1 MTPAAFDDLLHD
13 CLDERRDPFA
23 DDLLCAYLDAHPDQL
38 ERVADLRARLLLLP
52 QLAAPQLAAP
62 QLEAQRARPRRRPV
76 LLAAAGLASAAA
88 LALAFAWPHLPVRAD
103 AAPAPGRVLS
113 ASLFETPPRA
123 YAAVSFT
130 VREVLA
136 AGPGFQIETYRLY
149 SLRR

>member
-23 DDLLCAYLDAHPDQL
+23 DAALCAWLDDHPDAI

-52 QLAAPQLAAP
+52 QLAAPQ
-62 QLEAQRARPRRRPV
+62 RPRFRRRPV
-76 LLAAAGLASAAA
+76 LLAAAGLAGAAA
-88 LALAFAWPHLPVRAD
+88 LALLSTQVPARDV

-113 ASLFETPPRA
+113 ASLVELPPRA

-130 VREVLA
+130 VHEVLA
-136 AGPGFQIETYRLY
+136 AGPGFQIETSRLH

>member
-23 DDLLCAYLDAHPDQL
+23 DAAICAWLDQHPGEL

-52 QLAAPQLAAP
+52 QLAPQVAV
-62 QLEAQRARPRRRPV
+62 RSTRRLPA
-76 LLAAAGLASAAA
+76 LLAAAGLAGTAA
-88 LALAFAWPHLPVRAD
+88 LVLLSTQV
-103 AAPAPGRVLS
+103 PAPGRVFS
-113 ASLFETPPRA
+113 ASLTETPPRA

-136 AGPGFQIETYRLY
+136 ATPSLRLETTELR